1 MTLLKCAFA
10 TGLAIDGRKLT
21 GSAVPYSK
29 VGFPSDGVPT
39 IIRPGAF
46 GTIGDVVANVAHDP
60 ARVIAR
66 TEGGS
71 MTLTDSPTEL
81 LFAAELPVTREA
93 DDVLALVR
101 AGILRGLS
109 IEANAPGAAMVKGVR
124 VVTAATLTGLAI
136 VARPG
141 FKETSV
147 QVAAEDGG
155 RRPIAASWWL
165 S

>member
-1 MTLLKCAFA
+1 MTLLKCAFT
-10 TGLAIDGRKLT
+10 TGLSLDGRKLT

-29 VGFPSDGVPT
+29 VGYPSDGVPT

-71 MTLTDSPTEL
+71 MVLTDSPTEL
-81 LFAAELPVTREA
+81 LFAAELPETREA
-93 DDVLALVR
+93 DDVLALVK

-124 VVTAATLTGLAI
+124 IVTAATLTGLAV

-147 QVAAEDGG
+147 QVAAVKGDA
-155 RRPIAASWWL
+155 RAAVAWYL
-165 S
+165 L